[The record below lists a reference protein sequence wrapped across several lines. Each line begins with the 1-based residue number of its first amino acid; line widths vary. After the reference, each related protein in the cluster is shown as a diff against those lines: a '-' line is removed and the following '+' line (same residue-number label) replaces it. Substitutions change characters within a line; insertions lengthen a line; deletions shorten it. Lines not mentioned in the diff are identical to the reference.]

1 MALKQNASIM
11 AKFIIA
17 ICLSLIFVPLGLAS
31 DCTETS
37 IGETPLND
45 LPTQLYRGYTG
56 GLYPNEQNELPPAH
70 LALGLARAAE
80 ITPINGK
87 IVLLS
92 IGVSNTSTEFQRFQ
106 QLAAAYPDKNPAL
119 VMVNGAQGSKPL
131 PRWLTV
137 WIVKTGRRGTRTT
150 LTQVY
155 QEIDKRLVAAG
166 VTRSQVQ
173 AVWFKLPDRLA
184 NQPFP
189 DAWLTHAEQTRK
201 VLRNLKMLYPNVK
214 LVFLTS
220 RIYGGYSTNSNH
232 VEPDAYQHGFAYK
245 WVIESQ
251 IDGTGNL
258 NADPALGP
266 VIAPWVGWGP
276 YLWADGLI
284 PRSDGLTWACS
295 DFRSDGVHP
304 APSGADK
311 IATRLLDFF
320 KTSPL
325 TTWFN

>member
-1 MALKQNASIM
+1 MRI
-11 AKFIIA
+11 IIA

-31 DCTETS
+31 NCAKMS

-45 LPTQLYRGYTG
+45 LLTQLYKGYAG

-80 ITPINGK
+80 VTPINGK

-106 QLAAAYPDKNPAL
+106 QLLAAYPEKNSVL
-119 VMVNGAQGSKPL
+119 VAVNGAQGDKPVTS
-131 PRWLTV
+131 WV
-137 WIVKTGRRGTRTT
+137 KIWITKTSHGITKTY
-150 LTQVY
+150 LAPVY
-155 QEIDKRLVAAG
+155 QEIDKRLAAAG
-166 VTRSQVQ
+166 VTRSQVR

-189 DAWLTHAEQTRK
+189 DAWLTHAEQTRT
-201 VLRNLKMLYPNVK
+201 VLRNLKTLYPNIK
-214 LVFLTS
+214 LAFLTS
-220 RIYGGYSTNSNH
+220 RIYGGYSTNVNH

-245 WVIESQ
+245 WVVESQ

-258 NADPALGP
+258 NADLALGP
-266 VIAPWVGWGP
+266 VVSPWIGWGP
-276 YLWADGLI
+276 YVWADGLI

-295 DFRSDGVHP
+295 DFQSDGVHP

-311 IATRLLDFF
+311 VATRLLDFF

-325 TTWFN
+325 TTWFNR